1 MAFLLSY
8 QLKGI
13 TMTGLP
19 MLFNAVQVAKIMG
32 VSKSQVYNLMNS
44 GRLGSV
50 SIGRSRRV
58 TNSQMNEFITSLTSD
73 LWSVILAGSYILTRG
88 FFTASKAETHD
99 LVPDNKNCSLNPVVL
114 RAAWWTKWPDNFHQV
129 IGTPDVMHR
138 NYASSKDSSQTVRG
152 PIRERSKDVP
162 ELFPVPRPCSGSKA
176 ST

>member
-1 MAFLLSY
+1 MAFLVGY

-58 TNSQMNEFITSLTSD
+58 TNNQMNEFITSLT
-73 LWSVILAGSYILTRG
+73 
-88 FFTASKAETHD
+88 
-99 LVPDNKNCSLNPVVL
+99 
-114 RAAWWTKWPDNFHQV
+114 
-129 IGTPDVMHR
+129 
-138 NYASSKDSSQTVRG
+138 
-152 PIRERSKDVP
+152 P
-162 ELFPVPRPCSGSKA
+162 EM
-176 ST
+176 

>member
-1 MAFLLSY
+1 MAFLVGY

-58 TNSQMNEFITSLTSD
+58 TNSQMNEFITSLT
-73 LWSVILAGSYILTRG
+73 
-88 FFTASKAETHD
+88 
-99 LVPDNKNCSLNPVVL
+99 
-114 RAAWWTKWPDNFHQV
+114 
-129 IGTPDVMHR
+129 
-138 NYASSKDSSQTVRG
+138 
-152 PIRERSKDVP
+152 P
-162 ELFPVPRPCSGSKA
+162 EL
-176 ST
+176 